1 MRYPA
6 RLTAAAVAV
15 GACVVACMT
24 FVDRPLALWLD
35 RQFRGTA
42 LYAACVRGFQVV
54 DGLGLLGVALLVVGG
69 AWRIAGGNVPWPVR
83 RLVDALLA
91 AALMLAL
98 TLFLKW
104 AIGRSQ
110 VDPVFLRDHVYAFH
124 PFRGGLDFRAFPS
137 ATMAV
142 SSAFLFAWGV
152 TRPRDR
158 VAAGSVLSVL
168 ALAILVTN
176 GHWLSDIVAGTFLGA
191 SFGAAARS
199 RRMRP
204 DCAGLSSTRA
214 PREDA

>member
-15 GACVVACMT
+15 GACVIACMALL
-24 FVDRPLALWLD
+24 DRPLALWLD
-35 RQFRGTA
+35 HQFGGTA

-54 DGLGLLGVALLVVGG
+54 DGLGLAGVAILVVGG
-69 AWRIAGGNVPWPVR
+69 AWRTADAKAPQFVR

-91 AALMLAL
+91 AGVMLAL

-110 VDPVFLRDHVYAFH
+110 VDPAFLRDHVYAFH

-158 VAAGSVLSVL
+158 VAAGWVLSVL

-204 DCAGLSSTRA
+204 DRASPSSTRA